1 MCILLIPSGLSVSDH
16 ETAMR
21 ERGMVALHLFL
32 ADEMNRCIIVGEV
45 VRHRYDL
52 FFDTRKI
59 STLFSNNIAL
69 SCVFLSRCEL
79 RSLAI
84 SDSLQHALNRDCIL
98 SCVLHAINAADRV
111 RMSLAYAFAPECIV
125 FTIRENCVCVY
136 TI

>member
-16 ETAMR
+16 ETAVR
-21 ERGMVALHLFL
+21 KRGMVTLHLFL

-69 SCVFLSRCEL
+69 SRVFLSRCEF
-79 RSLAI
+79 RGLAV
-84 SDSLQHALNRDCIL
+84 SDLL
-98 SCVLHAINAADRV
+98 
-111 RMSLAYAFAPECIV
+111 
-125 FTIRENCVCVY
+125 
-136 TI
+136 

>member
-1 MCILLIPSGLSVSDH
+1 
-16 ETAMR
+16 
-21 ERGMVALHLFL
+21 MVALHLFL
-32 ADEMNRCIIVGEV
+32 ADEMNRCVIVGEV

-52 FFDTRKI
+52 FFDACKI

-79 RSLAI
+79 RSLAV
-84 SDSLQHALNRDCIL
+84 SDSLQYTLNRDCIL

-111 RMSLAYAFAPECIV
+111 GMPLAYTFAPECIV
-125 FTIRENCVCVY
+125 FTIRENCICVY